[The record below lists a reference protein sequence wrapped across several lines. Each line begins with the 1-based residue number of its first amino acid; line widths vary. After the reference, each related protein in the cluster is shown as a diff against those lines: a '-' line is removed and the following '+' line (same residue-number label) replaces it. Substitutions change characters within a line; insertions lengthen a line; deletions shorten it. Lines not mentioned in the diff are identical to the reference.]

1 MEIYKY
7 SRRVGGLTFY
17 FPLIFFILTLG
28 SFPLFYAFYNV
39 MTPLLPVS
47 AQEWSTFTFIILIFF
62 FSFYLIQVVIM
73 SWFLSF
79 YLSEKFVFFKSDQLT
94 TYRRTWPF
102 RYEKSYELSQI
113 KEVRVKSCFIPG
125 LFKIE
130 LKGDVFLVLKYTFS
144 FEKAK
149 KVVNSINLLTGLP
162 IKDEV

>member
-7 SRRVGGLTFY
+7 SKRVGRLTFY
-17 FPLIFFILTLG
+17 FPIVFIILILG
-28 SFPLFYAFYNV
+28 SLPLFFAFYEFMV
-39 MTPLLPVS
+39 PLLPLS
-47 AQEWSTFTFIILIFF
+47 AKEWSTFSFIVLTLF
-62 FSFYLIQVVIM
+62 FSFYLIQIVVI

-79 YLSEKFVFFKSDQLT
+79 YLSEKIVFFKKDLLT

-149 KVVNSINLLTGLP
+149 KVVNNINLLTGLP
-162 IKDEV
+162 VKDEV

>member
-7 SRRVGGLTFY
+7 SRRLGGLTFY

-28 SFPLFYAFYNV
+28 SFPLFYAFYNI

-47 AQEWSTFTFIILIFF
+47 AQEWSTFTFVILIFI

-79 YLSEKFVFFKSDQLT
+79 YLSEKFVFFKNDQLT

-125 LFKIE
+125 LFKVE

-149 KVVNSINLLTGLP
+149 KVINSINLLTGLP
-162 IKDEV
+162 VKDEV

>member
-7 SRRVGGLTFY
+7 SRRLGGLTFY

-28 SFPLFYAFYNV
+28 SFPLFYAFYNI

-47 AQEWSTFTFIILIFF
+47 AQEWSTFTFVILIFI

-79 YLSEKFVFFKSDQLT
+79 YLSEKFVFFKNDQLT

-125 LFKIE
+125 LFKVE

>member
-7 SRRVGGLTFY
+7 SKRVGGLSFY
-17 FPLIFFILTLG
+17 FPLIFLIITLG
-28 SFPLFYAFYNV
+28 SLPLFYAFYNF
-39 MTPLLPVS
+39 MIPLLPVS
-47 AQEWSTFTFIILIFF
+47 AKEWSTFTFIILTLF

-79 YLSEKFVFFKSDQLT
+79 YLSEKFVFLKTDQLT

-113 KEVRVKSCFIPG
+113 NEVRIKSCFIPG
-125 LFKIE
+125 LFKVE

-149 KVVNSINLLTGLP
+149 KVVNNINLMTGLP
-162 IKDEV
+162 VKDEV

>member
-1 MEIYKY
+1 
-7 SRRVGGLTFY
+7 
-17 FPLIFFILTLG
+17 
-28 SFPLFYAFYNV
+28 

-47 AQEWSTFTFIILIFF
+47 AQEWSTFTFVILIFI

-79 YLSEKFVFFKSDQLT
+79 YLSEKFVFFKNDQLT

-162 IKDEV
+162 VKDEV